1 MELKISNALGHSI
14 PDDLFGLF
22 FEDINYA
29 ADGGLYAEM
38 LENRGF
44 EFVDVYGEH
53 YDYYTVDAPE
63 YGWSVVNGG
72 RMMFVTGSPVSE
84 VNPHYLRFFADKP
97 GQGFKN
103 KAYAGIYMK
112 AGLPY
117 KVSFWAR
124 AAKYWTGDVKVA
136 VMKDGV
142 EITSKVVELI
152 HEERGVWQ
160 KWNRYEL
167 ELTADADVK
176 AGEFSIFLTEAG
188 EVEFDFISMMPGD
201 AVGGVF
207 RKDLF
212 EALKELK
219 PGFIRFPGGC
229 IIEGNTLANRYQWK
243 KSVGRI
249 EDRRSNWNRWA
260 IHEGEAYNQHTPFSH
275 YNQTLGMGYYEYFLL
290 CDLLGAKPLPVLN
303 VGLACQYQSLELI
316 EPEDPMFNEFI
327 QDALDLIEFA
337 NGDATTKWGALR
349 ASMGHSEPFNLTM
362 MGIGNEQWETP
373 KSRFFERYMAFEK
386 AIHEKYPEMR
396 LIGSAGPDVIS
407 DHWTA
412 AWDFINKQAAVNPSA
427 AYAVDEHYYMPP
439 VWFTEHADFY
449 DEYPRDVKVFSG
461 EYAAHPARGTAPGR
475 HHNTTVGALSEAAF
489 LTGVEKNSD
498 VVVLSSYAP
507 LFARKDFTQWA
518 PDMIWFD
525 SESVDRTPSYYVQKM
540 YSCSTATDTIPMDGQ
555 EKTFREK
562 NVFISVTYDR
572 NADHRIIKVVNMNDE
587 EFPLTLTIDGVGCGA
602 CETCAM
608 APASVTMEQ
617 MTAVD
622 ETHAKVETSKVPFTD
637 SFKLPAKSFT
647 IITL

>member
-1 MELKISNALGHSI
+1 MELKISSAISHSI

-53 YDYYTVDAPE
+53 YDYYTVDDPG
-63 YGWSVVNGG
+63 YGWSAVNGG

-84 VNPHYLRFFADKP
+84 VNPHYLRFFADEP
-97 GQGFKN
+97 GQGFAN

-112 AGLPY
+112 AGQSY

-136 VMKDGV
+136 VVKDGK
-142 EITSKVVELI
+142 EITSKTVELI
-152 HEERGVWQ
+152 HVERGVWQ
-160 KWNRYEL
+160 KWHHYTL

-176 AGEFSIFLTEAG
+176 AGDFCMFLTEAG

-212 EALKELK
+212 DALNEMH

-243 KSVGRI
+243 RSVGRI

-260 IHEGEAYNQHTPFSH
+260 IHDGEAFDQHTPFSY
-275 YNQTLGMGYYEYFLL
+275 YNQTLGLGYYEYFLL
-290 CDLLGAKPLPVLN
+290 CDLLGAKPLPVMN
-303 VGLACQYQSLELI
+303 VGLACQYQSLELV
-316 EPEDPMFNEFI
+316 EPDTREFKEFV

-337 NGDATTKWGALR
+337 NGDASTEWGSLR
-349 ASMGHSEPFNLTM
+349 ASMGHSEPFGLTM
-362 MGIGNEQWETP
+362 IGIGNEQWNTP
-373 KSRFFERYMAFEK
+373 KSRFFERYTAFEE
-386 AIHEKYPEMR
+386 AIHEKYPEIR

-407 DHWTA
+407 EYWTN
-412 AWDFINKQAAVNPSA
+412 AWKFYHENVKTNPDI

-439 VWFTEHADFY
+439 AWFTEHADFY

-461 EYAAHPARGTAPGR
+461 EYAAHPARGTEPGR

-525 SESVDRTPSYYVQKM
+525 SETVDRTPSYYVQKM
-540 YSCSTATDTIPMDGQ
+540 YSCGTATDTISMNGQ
-555 EKTFREK
+555 EKEFRK
-562 NVFISVTYDR
+562 DNVFVSVAYDR
-572 NADHRIIKVVNMNDE
+572 KNIRYIVKAVNMNDTTYPMDIT
-587 EFPLTLTIDGVGCGA
+587 FPVG
-602 CETCAM
+602 TP
-608 APASVTMEQ
+608 APATVSIEQ
-617 MTAVD
+617 LAGVD
-622 ETHAKVETSKVPFTD
+622 ATHAEVVNYEADFDKTVV
-637 SFKLPAKSFT
+637 LPAKSFS